1 MDSKE
6 KIAIGGSLVL
16 MTIFFGAVVL
26 ATTSFGV
33 KVPDC
38 ITDRKPF
45 EESAIIRIGPN
56 HYEVHSIARM
66 WYFDP
71 FMIEVPP
78 GSEVDLY
85 LTSADVVH
93 GFQIENKNVNLM
105 AIPGQVNYAKVK
117 FEKEGEYRIVCHEY
131 CGINHQTM
139 AGVVKVQRIVESAAE
154 EGSNQ

>member
-1 MDSKE
+1 MDAKE
-6 KIAIGGSLVL
+6 KMAIGGSLVL
-16 MTIFFGAVVL
+16 MTVFFGAVVL
-26 ATTSFGV
+26 AMTGFGV
-33 KVPDC
+33 EVPDC
-38 ITDRKPF
+38 VTDRKPF
-45 EESAIIRIGPN
+45 DESAIIKIGPN

-93 GFQIENKNVNLM
+93 GFHIESKNVNLM
-105 AIPGQVNYAKVK
+105 AVPGQVNYAKVK
-117 FEKEGEYRIVCHEY
+117 FEKEGEYKIVCHEY

-139 AGVVKVQRIVESAAE
+139 AGVVKVQPIVESSTE
-154 EGSNQ
+154 EDSNQ

>member
-16 MTIFFGAVVL
+16 MTIFFGAVMLV
-26 ATTSFGV
+26 TTGFGV

-45 EESAIIRIGPN
+45 EESAIIKIGHN

-85 LTSADVVH
+85 LTSADIVH
-93 GFQIENKNVNLM
+93 GFHIEGKNVNLM
-105 AIPGQVNYAKVK
+105 AVPGQVNYAKVK
-117 FEKEGEYRIVCHEY
+117 FEQEGEYNIVCHEY

-139 AGVVKVQRIVESAAE
+139 AGVVKVQRMLESTAE